1 MEHRFISLLY
11 PSEEARFA
19 HKDEGLRPV
28 ISEKV
33 CKELGLFD
41 LLMLKNA
48 SLADFFSYD
57 CAVLSY
63 RQAMFEDLLKESA
76 VKETLLAI
84 LPILRDIKELRA
96 LSEEASTD
104 QSESYLYSITEIEL
118 YINLIDTLHKG
129 LAPVYETLH
138 SDAFKN
144 LAQFA
149 AKLVESDYYKELNDN
164 LKKLSAKLH
173 EVKSIT
179 VGVNLDAQ
187 MRPCEA
193 GVISVNADSFHSGT
207 ALDKILRLSFR
218 RDSRTCIA
226 PLTPFGKGES
236 GNRKEALN
244 YAFLSAIEEVYRSSV
259 RGWRTVVGA
268 YVLQNTD
275 FLLALLSEIEF
286 ACKGAELCEKL
297 TQKGYALTY
306 PTLLSME
313 DKAFSSKGL
322 YNPDVALRIEEEIV
336 LNDFAFD
343 EKGRIFVITGP
354 NRGGKSVLTCA
365 VGIAQAMAQLGLP
378 VCAKEISLSPVDVI
392 ETHFPQGAFDT
403 IDKGRLGEECARL
416 RDIFA
421 SVSEHSMVL
430 LDESLSSTGAL
441 EATYIGADVLLGFA
455 VAKVRGI
462 FSTHLHDLAAMTD
475 SINEK
480 AKEKGGVAIDTMTAV
495 MGEGGARSFILARK
509 KPDGKSYAMDIAKKY
524 GLDLESILRI
534 TEA

>member
-1 MEHRFISLLY
+1 MEHCFISLLY
-11 PSEEARFA
+11 PTEEARIA
-19 HKDEGLRPV
+19 HKDKGERPI

-33 CKELGLFD
+33 CKELGLFE
-41 LLMLKNA
+41 LLSLKSA
-48 SLADFFSYD
+48 SLFDFFSLD
-57 CAVLSY
+57 CDVLSY
-63 RQAMFEDLLKESA
+63 RQAMFEDLRQTSEI
-76 VKETLLAI
+76 KETLLGI
-84 LPILRDIKELRA
+84 LPVLRDIKELRA
-96 LSEEASTD
+96 LGEQTSAD
-104 QSESYLYSITEIEL
+104 HSESYLYSITEIEL
-118 YINLIDTLHKG
+118 YINLIDTLHRG
-129 LAPVYETLH
+129 FAPIFENLH

-144 LAQFA
+144 LAKFV
-149 AKLVESDYYKELNDN
+149 AKLVESDYYKELNEN

-187 MRPCEA
+187 MRPSEA
-193 GVISVNADSFHSGT
+193 GVISVNADPFHSGT

-226 PLTPFGKGES
+226 PLTPFGKGET

-275 FLLALLSEIEF
+275 FLLALLPEIEF

-306 PTLLSME
+306 PTLCPINE
-313 DKAFSSKGL
+313 KAFEAKGL
-322 YNPDVALRIEEEIV
+322 YNPDVALRIEGKIV
-336 LNDFAFD
+336 ANDFAFD
-343 EKGRIFVITGP
+343 DNGRIFVITGP

-365 VGIAQAMAQLGLP
+365 VGLAQTMAQLGLP
-378 VCAKEISLSPVDVI
+378 VCASEIRLSPVDTV
-392 ETHFPQGAFDT
+392 ETHFPQGADDT

-416 RDIFA
+416 KDIFT
-421 SVSEHSMVL
+421 SVSENSMVL

-495 MGEGGARSFILARK
+495 IGEGGV
-509 KPDGKSYAMDIAKKY
+509 P
-524 GLDLESILRI
+524 
-534 TEA
+534 EAALLQPLHQ